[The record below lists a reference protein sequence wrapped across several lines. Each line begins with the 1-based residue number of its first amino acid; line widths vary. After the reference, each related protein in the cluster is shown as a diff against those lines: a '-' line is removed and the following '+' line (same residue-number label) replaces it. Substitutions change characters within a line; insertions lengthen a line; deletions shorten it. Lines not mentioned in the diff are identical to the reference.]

1 MASQLKTNLEAILS
15 EKEQK
20 IIPDNIRVG
29 VTAFGVGG
37 TFTSDADA
45 TAEDILEGKIAYVN
59 GEKIVGTRVI

>member
-29 VTAFGVGG
+29 VTAFGVRG
-37 TFTSDADA
+37 TFTADADA
-45 TAEDILEGKIAYVN
+45 TAEDIRAGKIAYVN
-59 GEKIVGTRVI
+59 GEKIIGTM